1 VSKLVFIA
9 LGGAGGALL
18 RYAVARG
25 ASLLASPG
33 FPWGTLA
40 ANLGGCLAIGWLS
53 VWAERAALSPEAAAF
68 LLTGLLGA
76 FTTFSTYGLESV
88 RLLQSGAVWRG
99 GLYLLASNAL
109 GLAFVAGGMVAARY
123 ALPGA

>member
-1 VSKLVFIA
+1 MSKLFFIA

-25 ASLLASPG
+25 AAFLAGPA

-40 ANLGGCLAIGWLS
+40 ANLSGCLAIGFLS
-53 VWAERAALSPEAAAF
+53 VGAERAALPPEATAF

-99 GLYLLASNAL
+99 GGYLLASNAL
-109 GLAFVAGGMVAARY
+109 GLALVAGGMAAARY
-123 ALPGA
+123 ALPSV